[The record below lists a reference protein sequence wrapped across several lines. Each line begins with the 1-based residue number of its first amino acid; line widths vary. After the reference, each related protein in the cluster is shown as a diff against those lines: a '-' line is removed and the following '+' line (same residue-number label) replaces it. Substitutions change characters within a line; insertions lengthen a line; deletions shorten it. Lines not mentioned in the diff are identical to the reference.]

1 LPNLQFRYV
10 SANRFR
16 VFVTNTRSDGA
27 EAEALLYTNSF
38 LYSLEVVLKTKKKT
52 NVFLRRNVYNGIRL
66 QEVDSKVSF

>member
-1 LPNLQFRYV
+1 M
-10 SANRFR
+10 
-16 VFVTNTRSDGA
+16 FVTNTRSDGA